1 MVMTFFWLGM
11 GGCDH
16 FLAGC
21 RWVGVSVT
29 FFGLVWV
36 GVGECDLFL
45 AGCGW
50 VWMSVAFLWL
60 GVGGY
65 A

>member
-1 MVMTFFWLGM
+1 M